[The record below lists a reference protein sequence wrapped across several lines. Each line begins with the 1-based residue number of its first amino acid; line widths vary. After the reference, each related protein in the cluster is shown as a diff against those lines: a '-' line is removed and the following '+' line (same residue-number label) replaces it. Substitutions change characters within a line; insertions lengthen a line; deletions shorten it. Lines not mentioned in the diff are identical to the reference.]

1 LEYFSGPKGEAFF
14 WHFHV
19 KPLLEPSAGLS
30 LAWTALRPAL
40 NCSALTM
47 DTYSHVLPTMQR
59 DAMSLLDRAF
69 KGFGDSGAVKQSED
83 DLLQD

>member
-14 WHFHV
+14 GHFHV

-69 KGFGDSGAVKQSED
+69 KEYDDSGAVKQSEN